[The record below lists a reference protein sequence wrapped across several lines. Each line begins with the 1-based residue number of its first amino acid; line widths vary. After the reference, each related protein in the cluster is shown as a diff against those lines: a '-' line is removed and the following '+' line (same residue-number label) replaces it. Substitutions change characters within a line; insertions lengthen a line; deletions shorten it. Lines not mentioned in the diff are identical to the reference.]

1 MALNNTQGKPQPKV
15 TRPINH
21 QRGNS
26 IDLIDMKRVA
36 LPPGMR
42 LSKNGKPYSESRK
55 NRTDFRGRV

>member
-1 MALNNTQGKPQPKV
+1 MALNNTQGKPQPRV

-36 LPPGMR
+36 LSPGMR
-42 LSKNGKPYSESRK
+42 LSKNNKLYSESRK
-55 NRTDFRGRV
+55 NRSDFNGRV